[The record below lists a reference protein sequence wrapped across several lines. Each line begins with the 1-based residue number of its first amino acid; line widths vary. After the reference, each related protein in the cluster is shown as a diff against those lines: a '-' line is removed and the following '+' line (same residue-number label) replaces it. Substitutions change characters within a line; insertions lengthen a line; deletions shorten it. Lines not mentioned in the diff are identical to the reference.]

1 MTREIF
7 EESGIR
13 VADVKYYMTQPWPY
27 PSSLMIGCSAVA
39 INEDIVVDRTELEEA
54 RWFDR
59 DELALMHKRKHP
71 DGLFAAHPFAIAHH
85 LIGQWLHG
93 AKAGGA

>member
-1 MTREIF
+1 MF
-7 EESGIR
+7 VLAFVLSFNVLAPS
-13 VADVKYYMTQPWPY
+13 VALYAVSAAVLALIDGLAWG
-27 PSSLMIGCSAVA
+27 LM
-39 INEDIVVDRTELEEA
+39 A

-59 DELALMHKRKHP
+59 AELELMHKRQHP

-93 AKAGGA
+93 GTDGRA